1 VYPSPLEAELDLVGT
16 PVDVGLHMREPGL
29 AKDEVVT
36 VEVVNNGVEVV
47 KVVVAGKGDG
57 GSVVGD
63 GG

>member
-1 VYPSPLEAELDLVGT
+1 LVGT